1 MNKRMILYI
10 IGKLLIVVAL
20 LMVLPLIASIIYHFT
35 NGENLNLLAFV
46 IPMALLVGLGFF
58 LSFKKPKDND
68 IFARE
73 GFVLVGLSWIIISLF
88 GALPFVISG
97 EIKSFFDAFFET
109 VSGFTTTGASILNGD
124 EIEALSHG
132 MLFWRSFTHWIGGM
146 GILVFVLIFIP
157 SDGKN
162 IFIMKAESPGPQFG
176 KLVSKINFS
185 ARILYIIYLGLTLL
199 QIIILVCGGM
209 DLFDAIVNS
218 FSTAGTG
225 GFAIKA
231 DGIAGY
237 NNFCQV
243 VIAVFM
249 MLFGINF
256 NFFFLLLMGKFKQ
269 AFKMEE
275 VFTYIGI
282 VVFSTVV
289 IAINLFIVTGN
300 SLAIILKDSFFQVSS
315 IITTT
320 GFSNTDF
327 NLWPEF
333 SRMILI
339 ILMFV
344 GACAGSTCGGIKVS
358 RFIILIKSIKRNI
371 KKMLHPKSISNI
383 SFESGILD
391 EETIS
396 GTSNYFALMIILFAF
411 CVLLLSLDPF
421 NVPANMIPIEGINKF
436 TTNFTAAAS
445 CINNIGPGLNLVGPS
460 GSYCFYSDFSKI
472 ILSIAML
479 IGRLEIYPLLL
490 LFSPKVWKNK

>member
-10 IGKLLIVVAL
+10 IGKLLIAVAL

-58 LSFKKPKDND
+58 LSFKKPKDNN

-73 GFVLVGLSWIIISLF
+73 GFVLVGLSWIIISIF

-124 EIEALSHG
+124 EIETLSHG

-162 IFIMKAESPGPQFG
+162 IFIMRAESPGPQFG

-218 FSTAGTG
+218 FATAGTG

-256 NFFFLLLMGKFKQ
+256 NAFYFLLIHNFKQ
-269 AFKMEE
+269 LGKCEE
-275 VFTYIGI
+275 VFWYLGI
-282 VVFSTVV
+282 IAVATTIITV
-289 IAINLFIVTGN
+289 NLSLTN
-300 SLAIILKDSFFQVSS
+300 SLGVLINIRDAFFQVSS

-320 GFSNTDF
+320 GFATADF
-327 NLWPEF
+327 NYWPAL
-333 SRMILI
+333 SQTVLVV
-339 ILMFV
+339 LMFI
-344 GACAGSTCGGIKVS
+344 GGCAGSTAGGIKVS
-358 RFIILIKSIKRNI
+358 RIVILLKNFRRNVRKLVHPNSVESI
-371 KKMLHPKSISNI
+371 H
-383 SFESGILD
+383 FEGQKVDD
-391 EETIS
+391 EVVHNV
-396 GTSNYFALMIILFAF
+396 SNYFALILFIFAF
-411 CVLLLSLDPF
+411 GLIIISFDGF
-421 NVPANMIPIEGINKF
+421 SF
-436 TTNFTAAAS
+436 TTNFTAIAS
-445 CINNIGPGLNLVGPS
+445 CINNVGPGLDVVGPY
-460 GSYCFYSDFSKI
+460 GSYAPYSPLSKLVLI
-472 ILSIAML
+472 AAML
-479 IGRLEIYPLLL
+479 LGRLEIFPLLVV
-490 LFSPKVWKNK
+490 FNPKVWLNK

>member
-1 MNKRMILYI
+1 MNKRMISYL

-20 LMVLPLIASIIYHFT
+20 LMFLPLIVSFIYHFT
-35 NGENLNLLAFV
+35 NNESLNLLAFL
-46 IPMALLVGLGFF
+46 IPICLMLIIGFLLTI
-58 LSFKKPKDND
+58 KKPKNKDF
-68 IFARE
+68 FARE
-73 GFVLVGLSWIIISLF
+73 GFILVGLSWIIISLF

-97 EIKSFFDAFFET
+97 EIKSYVDAFFET
-109 VSGFTTTGASILNGD
+109 VSGFTTTGASILYGD

-157 SDGKN
+157 SEGKN

-185 ARILYIIYLGLTLL
+185 ARILYIIYLGLTLIQML
-199 QIIILVCGGM
+199 ILIIGGM
-209 DLFDAIVNS
+209 DVFDSIVNS
-218 FSTAGTG
+218 FATAGTG

-243 VIAVFM
+243 VIAIFM

-256 NFFFLLLMGKFKQ
+256 NFFFLLLIRKFKQ

-275 VFTYIGI
+275 VFIYIII
-282 VVFSTVV
+282 VVVATLA
-289 IAINLFIVTGN
+289 IAINLIFVTN
-300 SLAIILKDSFFQVSS
+300 QSLGIIFKDSFFQVTS

-320 GFSNTDF
+320 GFTNTDF

-333 SRMILI
+333 SKVILV
-339 ILMFV
+339 ILMFI

-358 RFIILIKSIKRNI
+358 RYIIIIKSIKRNI
-371 KKMLHPKSISNI
+371 KKMLHPKSVSNI
-383 SFESGILD
+383 SFESGIVD
-391 EETIS
+391 EETVS
-396 GTSNYFALMIILFAF
+396 STSNYFALMMILFTICF
-411 CVLLLSLDPF
+411 LLLSLDPF
-421 NVPANMIPIEGINKF
+421 KGVELAGQSKF
-436 TTNFTAAAS
+436 VTNFAATAS
-445 CINNIGPGLNLVGPS
+445 CINNIGPGLDLVGPS
-460 GSYCFYSDFSKI
+460 GGYGFYSNFSKI
-472 ILSIAML
+472 ILSMAML

-490 LFSPKVWKNK
+490 LFSPKVWANK